1 MNITHE
7 LRPPFTILHLEGSL
21 DQQSA
26 PIFRTTVNNHLQAG
40 RVHLVLDMTDLTLLD
55 SSGLTAIVGA
65 WTTISRLQGTLR
77 ACNLRSSVRRVFALT
92 RVDKALP
99 LYPDLAAALADPPP
113 VPANGPGAA
122 PTPPPS
128 PDQP

>member
-7 LRPPFTILHLEGSL
+7 LRPPFTILRLEGSL
-21 DQQSA
+21 DLQSA
-26 PIFRTTVNNHLQAG
+26 PVFRATVNSHLQAG
-40 RVHLVLDMTDLTLLD
+40 RVHLVLDLTGVTFLD

-65 WTTISRLQGTLR
+65 WTTISRLQSSLR
-77 ACNLRSSVRRVFALT
+77 ACNLQSPVRRVFSLT

-113 VPANGPGAA
+113 VPANGPGAG